1 MENPE
6 NIPNAKPDQ
15 DDPIEPTAGD
25 MRDAASADDQVK
37 PNPASENSMPDDQQE
52 SEELVENASLLD
64 APITAEDFEK
74 WWGGVVAPTDPNL
87 EKDEDQ

>member
-1 MENPE
+1 
-6 NIPNAKPDQ
+6 
-15 DDPIEPTAGD
+15 
-25 MRDAASADDQVK
+25 
-37 PNPASENSMPDDQQE
+37 MPDDQQE